1 VLTRLYSSVFRSFR
15 RHGIKRLLLLG
26 KATRDILY
34 NKPRFDVRTVLLLAR
49 MLSQSDYA
57 LFENVAREV
66 DKLGITIINQDEYLQ
81 HLFLQPGRYGKKL
94 TTEQLKD
101 IEFGLQHAREMNRL
115 DIGQT
120 VVVGKRSVL
129 AVEAAEGTD
138 QCIVRGGDLFHNKGA
153 VVCKLSKEQH
163 DLRFDIPATGSAT
176 LDSMARSGCRVLA
189 FDSRRTF
196 VVIPSEF
203 IRSARNANITV
214 LAVDAGQRTDLAY
227 LKKLNGRAASLP

>member
-1 VLTRLYSSVFRSFR
+1 MKDTGSGRLAILAGRGELPWIAAREALARGEQDLRIFCISDEEPPEDLRDFAEPVVLTRLYSSVFRSFR

-163 DLRFDIPATGSAT
+163 D
-176 LDSMARSGCRVLA
+176 
-189 FDSRRTF
+189 
-196 VVIPSEF
+196 
-203 IRSARNANITV
+203 
-214 LAVDAGQRTDLAY
+214 
-227 LKKLNGRAASLP
+227 